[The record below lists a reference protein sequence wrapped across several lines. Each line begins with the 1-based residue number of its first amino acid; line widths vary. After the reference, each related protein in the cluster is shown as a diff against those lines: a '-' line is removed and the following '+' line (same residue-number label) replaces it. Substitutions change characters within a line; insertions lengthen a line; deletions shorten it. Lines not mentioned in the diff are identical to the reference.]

1 MKILSISEKLLY
13 ATIQLK
19 CYKNRRQQISLGTG
33 FIYGFCKKE
42 NSHCA
47 FLVTN
52 RNVVENAE
60 ECELIFH
67 LANEDGSPS
76 LNNTTCVVLGDFSKQ
91 CIYHPN
97 TSIDLAIFNISQ
109 LINEYQSKG
118 FKIFYSCLDSSLIPS
133 SKDIEYFS
141 TVEDIIMIGYPNGLR
156 DNINNFPII
165 RKGITATPYFV
176 NFNGEQ
182 KFLGDIAC
190 YPGSSGSPVIILQEG
205 FAKDR
210 YGNVKIGMGSKV
222 FLLGINSSVYLNS
235 VTGNIV
241 EATDSETNKLK
252 THIEIPNNLA
262 IIIKSENLLDF
273 EVIVRQIIEKQSNA
287 S

>member
-1 MKILSISEKLLY
+1 MDIDELLIHT
-13 ATIQLK
+13 TIRIEADLGNGIQ
-19 CYKNRRQQISLGTG
+19 STGTG
-33 FIYGFCKKE
+33 FFYTFFDDEKIQVPCIITNKHVVNGAKCLKLRFSLSE
-42 NSHCA
+42 NGK
-47 FLVTN
+47 LTN
-52 RNVVENAE
+52 KQF
-60 ECELIFH
+60 IF
-67 LANEDGSPS
+67 E
-76 LNNTTCVVLGDFSKQ
+76 LNNLENF
-91 CIYHPN
+91 IINHPDN
-97 TSIDLAIFNISQ
+97 SIDLCIV
-109 LINEYQSKG
+109 LIASLLDF
-118 FKIFYSCLDSSLIPS
+118 FKDKKESLYYTTLTN
-133 SKDIEYFS
+133 KDIPDEKYIQDKVS
-141 TVEDIIMIGYPNGLR
+141 NIEDITVIGYPDGIW
-156 DNINNFPII
+156 DFANNLPIV